1 MDILKEV
8 MDTPKKM
15 CDVNNEA
22 GNDSGH
28 ATESDDGEVI
38 SEDSLKR
45 SDLGVDE
52 PPELQIGE
60 SIIDFYGPDF
70 DFVITVWPNI
80 FKFIILHGL
89 ALYALTLLPS
99 ISLATWAWLI
109 GSYIFAGLLFPN
121 NCVLI

>member
-8 MDTPKKM
+8 METPNKI
-15 CDVNNEA
+15 CDLNNEA

-38 SEDSLKR
+38 IKDSLKR

-52 PPELQIGE
+52 PPELQIGK
-60 SIIDFYGPDF
+60 SFIHFYGPKNL
-70 DFVITVWPNI
+70 VLTVWPNI
-80 FKFIILHGL
+80 IKFIILHGL

-109 GSYIFAGLLFPN
+109 GSYIFAGHLSP
-121 NCVLI
+121 

>member
-8 MDTPKKM
+8 METPQKM
-15 CDVNNEA
+15 LDVNNEA

-45 SDLGVDE
+45 SDLGVDDE
-52 PPELQIGE
+52 PPELQIGK
-60 SIIDFYGPDF
+60 SFIHLYDPIDF
-70 DFVITVWPNI
+70 VLTVWPNI

-99 ISLATWAWLI
+99 ISLASWAWLI
-109 GSYIFAGLLFPN
+109 GSYIFAGLLSP
-121 NCVLI
+121 